1 MEIEESTEVT
11 KNAEIIEI
19 SRKQQ
24 QQQQR
29 KLTTK

>member
-19 SRKQQ
+19 PRKQQ